1 MLVHKL
7 RAGVLHVVN
16 PYGLR
21 CIRLTLSERIVLLW
35 TFRHFKVLPD
45 KVLTARAKRLLD
57 ELLNSD
63 QPVERCNTIHP
74 DDNDLIIGTL
84 DCMGDEKRPA
94 RGSGWEASVAVK
106 NLSRP

>member
-1 MLVHKL
+1 MIVHKL
-7 RAGVLHVVN
+7 RAGVLHVVS

-35 TFRHFKVLPD
+35 TFRHFKVLPE

-84 DCMGDEKRPA
+84 DRMEDQKKPA
-94 RGSGWEASVAVK
+94 AGTRWKSSLPVT
-106 NLSRP
+106 NSSRP

>member
-21 CIRLTLSERIVLLW
+21 CIRLSLSERIVLLW

-45 KVLTARAKRLLD
+45 KVLKPRVKRLLN
-57 ELLNSD
+57 ELLDSD

-74 DDNDLIIGTL
+74 DDNDLVIGTL
-84 DCMGDEKRPA
+84 DCMGEQKRPVQGTRWDSA
-94 RGSGWEASVAVK
+94 VATK
-106 NLSRP
+106 PSRP